1 MSVYIF
7 SFSPIIQTHS
17 PLVHFSPVTL
27 HFRSILYL
35 IHLDLLWTEIPQGH
49 IQTPSQQL
57 EKQALSLLLLRQ
69 SNVQH
74 EKILPWVPENVYLFA
89 NYYKNDSS
97 KILSHNF
104 SSNFY
109 LWLRFNIMKSLHLVY
124 ISACNQIAQVTVS
137 FNFWN

>member
-1 MSVYIF
+1 MSIYIF
-7 SFSPIIQTHS
+7 SFSLVIQTHS
-17 PLVHFSPVTL
+17 SLVHFSPVTL

-49 IQTPSQQL
+49 IQTPSQL
-57 EKQALSLLLLRQ
+57 EKQALSLPLLKQ

-74 EKILPWVPENVYLFA
+74 EQVLPGVSENVYLFA
-89 NYYKNDSS
+89 NYNKNDNT
-97 KILSHNF
+97 KRLSHNF

-109 LWLRFNIMKSLHLVY
+109 IGLRFNIMKSLHLVH
-124 ISACNQIAQVTVS
+124 ISPCHRIARVTVS